1 MSNDSRE
8 VFNVDAIM
16 ELVFS
21 YARDSASYYNALSS
35 EVAGLDESK
44 AETERKIREALSR
57 HNAEREALV
66 RQCADAV
73 MKVYVNPTPE
83 ELGVMYDCRDA
94 VLKAPN
100 RYIRQEQHDKRIA
113 RGDDFAGD
121 AWLDKETDEV
131 VYGVVGHDMNGK
143 SAILSDSGSQG

>member
-8 VFNVDAIM
+8 ALTDEAI
-16 ELVFS
+16 
-21 YARDSASYYNALSS
+21 
-35 EVAGLDESK
+35 K
-44 AETERKIREALSR
+44 AEYERQLYRKNDLNEPVGDVIVATVRALLSR
-57 HNAEREALV
+57 HASEREALV
-66 RQCADAV
+66 RKCADAV

-121 AWLDKETDEV
+121 AWLDKESNEI
-131 VYGVVGHDMNGK
+131 VYGVVGHDMNGN
-143 SAILSDSGSQG
+143 SALLSDSGSQG